1 MTDSNTSLKLS
12 KEPVTFSSSSC
23 SSSSAKYKCLIC
35 KKEYSRKASIDKHRI
50 LCDFKTKSKIELVVE
65 QEESSDKPTLDQL
78 IKIVQEMAIKQVKM
92 EEKMLEMQQ
101 YISRKKQKLDVITR
115 LNTTVNATIGFL
127 EWVTMTIHVSTTDFE
142 YLFENTVFQTYQY
155 ILEKNLFNP
164 DPKFVFPIKCFKDKS
179 NHFYICEKGESDNE
193 SLWREAETTEI
204 TQLLKKIH
212 NLLLGALAKWKQ
224 DNKEKISDNDRLS
237 DQFNKAV
244 IKLMNIS
251 FTADGAANVNRI
263 KNTLYTYLKEE

>member
-1 MTDSNTSLKLS
+1 MITNTNAVNLLKEAATTS
-12 KEPVTFSSSSC
+12 
-23 SSSSAKYKCLIC
+23 KYKCLVC

-50 LCDFKTKSKIELVVE
+50 LCDFKSKSKIELVVE
-65 QEESSDKPTLDQL
+65 QEESSDKPTNDQL
-78 IKIVQEMAIKQVKM
+78 IKIVQELAIKYAKM

-101 YISRKKQKLDVITR
+101 YINRKKQKLDVITR

-127 EWVTMTIHVSTTDFE
+127 EWITMTIHVSATDFE

-155 ILEKNLFNP
+155 VLEQNLYNP
-164 DPKFVFPIKCFKDKS
+164 DPKFIFPIKCFKDKP
-179 NHFYICEKGESDNE
+179 NHFYICEKREADNE
-193 SLWREAETTEI
+193 SLWREAEATEI

-212 NLLLGALAKWKQ
+212 NLLLTALTKWKQ
-224 DNKEKISDNDRLS
+224 DNKDKIADNDRLS

-251 FTADGAANVNRI
+251 FTADGVANVNRI
-263 KNTLYTYLKEE
+263 KNALYTYLKEE

>member
-1 MTDSNTSLKLS
+1 MITDTCINSLNLS
-12 KEPVTFSSSSC
+12 KEPVSASST
-23 SSSSAKYKCLIC
+23 KYKCLIC

-50 LCDFKTKSKIELVVE
+50 LCDFKSKSKIELIVE

-78 IKIVQEMAIKQVKM
+78 IKIVQEMAIKQAKM
-92 EEKMLEMQQ
+92 ETKMEEMQQ
-101 YISRKKQKLDVITR
+101 YINRKKQKLDVITR

-127 EWVTMTIHVSTTDFE
+127 EWITMTIQVSTADFE

-155 ILEKNLFNP
+155 ILEKNLCNP
-164 DPKFVFPIKCFKDKS
+164 DPKFVFPIRCFKDKP
-179 NHFYICEKGESDNE
+179 NHFYICEKGESDNV
-193 SLWREAETTEI
+193 SLWREAEATEI

-212 NLLLGALAKWKQ
+212 NLLLASLTKWKQ
-224 DNKEKISDNDRLS
+224 DNKEKIADNDRLS

-251 FTADGAANVNRI
+251 FTADGIANVNRI
-263 KNTLYTYLKEE
+263 KNALYTYLKEE